1 MIDDAPNVYAAVAV
15 TLPLGTLALALRLYC
30 RSITKA
36 GYWYD
41 DGLAVLGWVCLHIL
55 SIYLYR
61 RGLTGHY
68 SWALLAM
75 Q

>member
-1 MIDDAPNVYAAVAV
+1 MIDDAPSVYVAVAV

-41 DGLAVLGWVCLHIL
+41 DGLAVLGWVGLHFVA
-55 SIYLYR
+55 IYLSNK
-61 RGLTGHY
+61 GLTRY
-68 SWALLAM
+68 CSWVLLAM